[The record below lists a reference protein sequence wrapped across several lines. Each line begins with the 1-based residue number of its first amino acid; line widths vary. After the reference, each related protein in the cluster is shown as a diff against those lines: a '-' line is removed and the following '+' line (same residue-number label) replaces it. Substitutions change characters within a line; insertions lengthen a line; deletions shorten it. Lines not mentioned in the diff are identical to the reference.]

1 MKVIP
6 YVNFYGNCEE
16 ALDYYQKIF
25 NASVEIQRYSEM
37 PPSPEM
43 PIKESDMNK
52 VMHAQFTVKDL
63 MIYFSDNMMSP
74 PVENSRVTLTVEFD
88 TEAEIDAAFQAL
100 ADGGQITMPL
110 ADQFWGAKF
119 GSVIDK
125 FGVYWALDFVR
136 PQ

>member
-25 NASVEIQRYSEM
+25 NASVEIQRYNEM

-43 PIKESDMNK
+43 PIKESDMDK
-52 VMHAQFTVKDL
+52 VMHAQLMVKEML
-63 MIYFSDNMMSP
+63 IYCSDNMMSP

-88 TEAEIDAAFQAL
+88 TEAEIDATYKAL
-100 ADGGQITMPL
+100 SDGGQITMPL

-125 FGVYWALDFVR
+125 FGVYWALDFTR